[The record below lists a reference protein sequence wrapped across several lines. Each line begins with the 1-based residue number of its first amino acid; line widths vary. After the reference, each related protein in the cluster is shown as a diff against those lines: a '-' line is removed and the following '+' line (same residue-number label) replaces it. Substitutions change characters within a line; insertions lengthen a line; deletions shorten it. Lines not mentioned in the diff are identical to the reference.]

1 MQKTINNII
10 GYIDSNLTDRVSV
23 DNIAGKFCF
32 NRRYIQ
38 HCFKKNTGLTI
49 TQYTN
54 YKKIINS
61 FSSLV
66 STDDKILKVALNN
79 GFNSLEYYSETFC
92 KIVGISPMQFRK
104 YGKEILESI
113 AVQEGDGTKIGEARK
128 FNEIIEQIKAFVYEQ
143 VVEIPNG
150 IRHDQVKDKP
160 KVKVK
165 VRVQDKR
172 NN

>member
-10 GYIDSNLTDRVSV
+10 GYIDSNIYDRISV
-23 DNIAGKFCF
+23 NNIAGKFCF

-54 YKKIINS
+54 YKKVISS
-61 FSSLV
+61 FNSLV
-66 STDDKILKVALNN
+66 STDDKILKVALTH

-92 KIVGISPMQFRK
+92 KVVGISPIQFRK

-113 AVQEGDGTKIGEARK
+113 AIQDSDGTKIGEAKK
-128 FNEIIEQIKAFVYEQ
+128 FNEIIEQIKTIVDEQ
-143 VVEIPNG
+143 VI
-150 IRHDQVKDKP
+150 DKP

-165 VRVQDKR
+165 VQEKI
-172 NN
+172 NS

>member
-54 YKKIINS
+54 YKKVISS
-61 FSSLV
+61 FNSLV
-66 STDDKILKVALNN
+66 STDDKILKVALTH

-92 KIVGISPMQFRK
+92 KVVGISPIQFRK

-113 AVQEGDGTKIGEARK
+113 AIQDSDGTKIGEAKK
-128 FNEIIEQIKAFVYEQ
+128 FNEIIEQIKTIVDEQ
-143 VVEIPNG
+143 VI
-150 IRHDQVKDKP
+150 DKP

-165 VRVQDKR
+165 VQEKI
-172 NN
+172 NS

>member
-10 GYIDSNLTDRVSV
+10 GYIDSNLTERVSV

-54 YKKIINS
+54 YKKVISS
-61 FSSLV
+61 FNSLV
-66 STDDKILKVALNN
+66 STDDKILKVALTH

-92 KIVGISPMQFRK
+92 KVVGISPIQFRK

-113 AVQEGDGTKIGEARK
+113 AIQDSDGTKIGEAKK
-128 FNEIIEQIKAFVYEQ
+128 FNEIIEQIKAIVDEQ
-143 VVEIPNG
+143 VI
-150 IRHDQVKDKP
+150 DKP

-165 VRVQDKR
+165 VQEKI
-172 NN
+172 NS

>member
-54 YKKIINS
+54 YKKVISS
-61 FSSLV
+61 FNSLV
-66 STDDKILKVALNN
+66 STDDKILKVALTH

-92 KIVGISPMQFRK
+92 KVVGISPIQFRK
-104 YGKEILESI
+104 YGKEILELI
-113 AVQEGDGTKIGEARK
+113 AIQDSDGTKIGEAKK
-128 FNEIIEQIKAFVYEQ
+128 FNEIIEQIKAIVDEQ
-143 VVEIPNG
+143 VI
-150 IRHDQVKDKP
+150 DKP

-165 VRVQDKR
+165 VQEKI
-172 NN
+172 NS

>member
-10 GYIDSNLTDRVSV
+10 GYIDSNLTERVSV

-54 YKKIINS
+54 YKKVISS
-61 FSSLV
+61 FNSLV
-66 STDDKILKVALNN
+66 STDDKILKVALTH

-92 KIVGISPMQFRK
+92 KVVGISPIQFRK

-113 AVQEGDGTKIGEARK
+113 AIQDSDGTKIGETKK
-128 FNEIIEQIKAFVYEQ
+128 FNEIIEQIKTIVDEQ
-143 VVEIPNG
+143 VI
-150 IRHDQVKDKP
+150 DKP

-165 VRVQDKR
+165 VQEKI
-172 NN
+172 NS